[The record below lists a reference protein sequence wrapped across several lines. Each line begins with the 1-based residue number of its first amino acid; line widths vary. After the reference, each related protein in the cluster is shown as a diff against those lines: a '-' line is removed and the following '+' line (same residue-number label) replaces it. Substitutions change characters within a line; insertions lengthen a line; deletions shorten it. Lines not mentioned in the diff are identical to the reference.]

1 MRASTNL
8 VHLHCQ
14 PLHVQSSSD
23 DSGLLTTLTT
33 PRQAHQGGGRR
44 RGPGRER
51 AGDGKTRQW
60 SQIRRGVRGL
70 SGSGASWGCSRRR
83 IAGGVEGCS
92 DGLAGGGV
100 VLCSEAC

>member
-1 MRASTNL
+1 MRASMNL
-8 VHLHCQ
+8 VRPHCQ
-14 PLHVQSSSD
+14 PLHIQSSSD

-51 AGDGKTRQW
+51 ARDGKSRQW
-60 SQIRRGVRGL
+60 SHRQREVQGL

-83 IAGGVEGCS
+83 ITGGVEGWS

-100 VLCSEAC
+100 VLRSEAC